1 MTAIRCLLVAN
12 RGEIA
17 CRIID
22 TARRMGLR
30 TVAVYSDADANAHH
44 VELADTAIRLGPAP
58 ASESYLKIDLVIA
71 AAKRAGA
78 DAIHPGYGFLSE
90 NAKFAA
96 AVEAAGLI
104 FVGPSAKAIRAMGSK
119 SSSKVLMTKAGVPLV
134 PGYHGK
140 KQDIKTLRKA
150 ADDAGYPVLVK
161 ASAGG
166 GGKGMRVVTDAK
178 DLASAVQGAAREAK
192 SAFGD
197 QHLMIEKYLPKA
209 RHVEIQVFGDSHGNY
224 VYLFERD
231 CSLQRRHQKVIEE
244 APAPGMTER
253 LRDAMGAAA
262 VNAARAVD
270 YVGAGTVEFLL
281 AGSDF
286 YFIEMNTRLQVEHP
300 VTEAITG
307 EDLVAWQLKVAGG
320 ETLPKSQGQLSISGH
335 AFEARLYAEDPD
347 RGYLPQTGILHH
359 LSFPF
364 GEGIRVDTGVR
375 PGDVVSVHYDPMLA
389 KIIVHG
395 PDRDTALATLHRALM
410 ETEITGVETNLDFL
424 LGVSQTKQFMK
435 AKIDTGWL
443 DKAKP
448 PKAGWS
454 RAFAVDDI
462 GLIQAAMYVLRE
474 RGLAACERAAVSED
488 RFSPWFHSDGWRVID
503 RGFQDIHLI
512 DLVVESVPLIV
523 RARNTDSAGYTIEIA
538 DHQYSVSQIDERM
551 IEVDGARIE
560 NRVAR
565 SGPDTL
571 IVFNDDGRN
580 MVGQIDPAT
589 IDEDETAGA
598 GGLRSPMPGK
608 IVSVFV
614 KPGQKV
620 AKGTPLMIM
629 EAMKMEHTIVAP
641 SDGAVS
647 VVSYAVGTQIE
658 EGVSLVEFDPA

>member
-1 MTAIRCLLVAN
+1 MTAIRCLLIAN

-22 TARRMGLR
+22 TARMMGVR
-30 TVAVYSDADANAHH
+30 TVAVYSDADANARH
-44 VELADTAIRLGPAP
+44 VELADTAIRLGAAP
-58 ASESYLKIDLVIA
+58 ASESYLRIDLIIE

-90 NAKFAA
+90 NARFAA
-96 AVEAAGLI
+96 AVDAAGLI
-104 FVGPSAKAIRAMGSK
+104 FVGPSADAIRAMGSK
-119 SSSKVLMTKAGVPLV
+119 SASKALMAKAGVPLV

-140 KQDIKTLRKA
+140 KQDIKTLSKA

-166 GGKGMRVVTDAK
+166 GGKGMRVVSDAK

-209 RHVEIQVFGDSHGNY
+209 RHVEIQVFGDSFGNY

-244 APAPGMTER
+244 APAPGMTEK
-253 LRDAMGAAA
+253 LRDDMGTAA

-281 AGSDF
+281 AGSEF

-307 EDLVAWQLKVAGG
+307 EDLVAWQLLVASG
-320 ETLPKSQGQLSISGH
+320 EALPKKQNQLSISGH

-347 RGYLPQTGILHH
+347 RGYLPQTGILQH
-359 LSFPF
+359 LSFPM

-375 PGDVVSVHYDPMLA
+375 TGDTVSVHYDPMLA

-395 PDRDTALATLHRALM
+395 PDRNTALSTLHRALVD
-410 ETEITGVETNLDFL
+410 TEIAGVETNLDFL
-424 LGVSQTKQFMK
+424 LGISQTKQFIK

-443 DKAKP
+443 DKIKT
-448 PKAGWS
+448 PKSGWS
-454 RAFAVDDI
+454 RARPADDMAF
-462 GLIQAAMYVLRE
+462 IQAAMFILRE
-474 RGLAACERAAVSED
+474 RGLAACERAAASED
-488 RFSPWFHSDGWRVID
+488 QFSPWFHSDGWRMID
-503 RGFQDIHLI
+503 RGFQDVY
-512 DLVVESVPLIV
+512 LVDRVTESGPIFV
-523 RARNTDSAGYTIEIA
+523 RARNTENAAFNIEINQSRYA
-538 DHQYSVSQIDERM
+538 VSPIDGS
-551 IEVDGARIE
+551 IIDVDGERFE
-560 NRVAR
+560 SRVAR
-565 SGPDTL
+565 SGSDTL
-571 IVFNDDGRN
+571 IVFNENGRHKISL
-580 MVGQIDPAT
+580 VDPAAT
-589 IDEDETAGA
+589 DDDDTAGG

-614 KPGQKV
+614 KAGQKV
-620 AKGTPLMIM
+620 SKGTPLMIM

-641 SDGAVS
+641 SDGTVS
-647 VVSYAVGTQIE
+647 VVSFAEGAQIE

>member
-1 MTAIRCLLVAN
+1 MTAIRCLLIAN

-22 TARRMGLR
+22 TARAMGMR
-30 TVAVYSDADANAHH
+30 TVAVYSDADANARH
-44 VELADTAIRLGPAP
+44 VELADIAIRIGPAP
-58 ASESYLKIDLVIA
+58 ASESYLKIDLVIE

-90 NAKFAA
+90 NTKFAA

-104 FVGPSAKAIRAMGSK
+104 FVGPSADAIRAMGSK

-140 KQDIKTLRKA
+140 KQDIKTLQKA

-166 GGKGMRVVTDAK
+166 GGKGMRVVKDAK
-178 DLASAVQGAAREAK
+178 DLPSAVQGAAREAK
-192 SAFGD
+192 AAFGD

-209 RHVEIQVFGDSHGNY
+209 RHVEIQVFGDSLGNY

-244 APAPGMTER
+244 APAPGMTET
-253 LRDAMGAAA
+253 LREAMGTAA

-281 AGSDF
+281 AGKDF

-300 VTEAITG
+300 VTEAITS

-320 ETLPKSQGQLSISGH
+320 EALPKSQDELSISGH

-347 RGYLPQTGILHH
+347 KGYLPQTGTLHH
-359 LSFPF
+359 LLFPS
-364 GEGIRVDTGVR
+364 GEGVRVDTGVR
-375 PGDVVSVHYDPMLA
+375 SGDVVSVHYDPMLA
-389 KIIVHG
+389 KVIAHG
-395 PDRDTALATLHRALM
+395 PNRDAALKTLQRALADI
-410 ETEITGVETNLDFL
+410 EIAGVETNLDFL
-424 LGVSQTKQFMK
+424 LGVAQTKQFTK
-435 AKIDTGWL
+435 ARVDTGWL
-443 DKAKP
+443 DKAKS

-454 RAFAVDDI
+454 RARVIDDI
-462 GLIQAAMYVLRE
+462 GLIQAAMFVLRE
-474 RGLAACERAAVSED
+474 RGIAACKRSAASED
-488 RFSPWFHSDGWRVID
+488 RFSPWFYSDGWRMID
-503 RGFQDIHLI
+503 RGYQDVHLMDRI
-512 DLVVESVPLIV
+512 ANSNPIVV
-523 RARNTDSAGYTIEIA
+523 RARSAQCTGYDIEIA
-538 DHQYSVSQIDERM
+538 DRHYAVQQIVDGM
-551 IEVDGARIE
+551 IEINGKRFANRIV
-560 NRVAR
+560 RT
-565 SGPDTL
+565 GLDTL
-571 IVFNDDGRN
+571 IVFNNDGRQKI
-580 MVGQIDPAT
+580 GIIDSSAA
-589 IDEDETAGA
+589 DEDEAVGA

-614 KPGQKV
+614 KSGQKV
-620 AKGTPLMIM
+620 TKGTPLMIM

-641 SDGAVS
+641 SDGTVS
-647 VVSYAVGTQIE
+647 EVGFVEGAQIE
-658 EGVSLVEFDPA
+658 EGVSLVEFDPS